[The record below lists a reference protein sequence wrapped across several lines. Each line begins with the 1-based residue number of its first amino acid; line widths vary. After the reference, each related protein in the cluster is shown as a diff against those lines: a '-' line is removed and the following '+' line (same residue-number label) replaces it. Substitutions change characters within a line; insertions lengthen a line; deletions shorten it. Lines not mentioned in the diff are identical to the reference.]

1 MENNYSELKYD
12 SMREKQ
18 SQKKQGILNPMY
30 NKKHNAVTKQKI
42 SNSQK
47 KRWDSIRK
55 AIREI
60 NIQTDSTT
68 SKEPIEQTPY
78 NNTTNFKNKQ
88 QAYIS
93 FETMSKK
100 DKKTLETYLKPF
112 IDEAIKK
119 YIQHVQ

>member
-47 KRWDSIRK
+47 KK
-55 AIREI
+55 MGF
-60 NIQTDSTT
+60 N
-68 SKEPIEQTPY
+68 SKGYKRNQY
-78 NNTTNFKNKQ
+78 TNR
-88 QAYIS
+88 
-93 FETMSKK
+93 
-100 DKKTLETYLKPF
+100 
-112 IDEAIKK
+112 
-119 YIQHVQ
+119 